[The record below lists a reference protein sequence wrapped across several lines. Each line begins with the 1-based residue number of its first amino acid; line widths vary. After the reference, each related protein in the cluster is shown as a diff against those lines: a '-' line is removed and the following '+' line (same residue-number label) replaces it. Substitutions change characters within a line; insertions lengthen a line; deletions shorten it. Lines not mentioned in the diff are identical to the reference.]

1 MQARWCRRKE
11 NSFENGD
18 ALRLS
23 SNPRIGNKT
32 AVIYVLLVDVDQPI
46 MGTGGVSYPF
56 AQRFN
61 LLVPMVGV
69 ENPRELEVSS
79 NLVSAAE
86 KEAL

>member
-1 MQARWCRRKE
+1 M
-11 NSFENGD
+11 
-18 ALRLS
+18 
-23 SNPRIGNKT
+23 
-32 AVIYVLLVDVDQPI
+32 IYVLLVDVDQPI